1 VSSAAARVDA
11 PAPANGN
18 GHANGNG
25 NGDGHADGLGAWLEW
40 KRPVQAAG
48 GVVLDAFKETLSG
61 VPAPVTIVTTLGDGG
76 PHGTTVSAFSSLSA
90 DPPLVLVALDRG
102 SDLLGLLRETGRFAV
117 NLLSAGQEDLG
128 LACAR
133 KGRDKFECIAWR
145 EEQGLPRIEGAAA
158 WLVCEI
164 EELLPGGDHVIVV
177 GLVTACETSEVDPL
191 VYHRRRFFH
200 VA

>member
-1 VSSAAARVDA
+1 METVSSAAARVE
-11 PAPANGN
+11 PP
-18 GHANGNG
+18 ANGNG
-25 NGDGHADGLGAWLEW
+25 NGQADALGAWLEW
-40 KRPVQAAG
+40 KRREHVPG
-48 GVVLDAFKETLSG
+48 GVVVDAFKETLSS
-61 VPAPVTIVTTLGDGG
+61 VPAPVTIVTTLGEGG

-117 NLLSAGQEDLG
+117 NLLSAGQEELG

-133 KGRDKFECIAWR
+133 KGPDKFECVAWHD
-145 EEQGLPRIEGAAA
+145 EQGLPRIEGAAA
-158 WLVCEI
+158 WLACEI

-177 GLVTACETSEVDPL
+177 GLVTACETSEVDAL